1 MKKKNIRNCL
11 QIFSLV
17 CFLLLAGCATRSEA
31 VMSELNIYQPSI
43 LILEKGVEIQ
53 TKTGKYKPQT
63 EEAWYPEKTVREL
76 ERRGY

>member
-1 MKKKNIRNCL
+1 M

-53 TKTGKYKPQT
+53 TKTGKYKAQT
-63 EEAWYPEKTVREL
+63 EEVWHSDKRFREL
-76 ERRGY
+76 ERKGY